1 LFFEGID
8 RMKFSLFALM
18 PAVAVVVADP
28 APLVIPTVGDL
39 IPNQYIVKLKP
50 NVIQT
55 FFDQA
60 VKAIGRTPKHT
71 YGFGNFVGFAATMP
85 PEILNVVRLL
95 PGVRSPISSRPNDSQ
110 LIHTRSTTLSK
121 MPS

>member
-1 LFFEGID
+1 LLFKETD
-8 RMKFSLFALM
+8 KMKFSLFALM

-55 FFDQA
+55 FFDTA
-60 VKAIGRTPKHT
+60 VKTLKLPPKHT

-85 PEILNVVRLL
+85 PEILSIMRLL
-95 PGVRSPISSRPNDSQ
+95 PGVRSPIPSQPNNSQ
-110 LIHTRSTTLSK
+110 LIHHRSTTLSK
-121 MPS
+121 MP

>member
-1 LFFEGID
+1 
-8 RMKFSLFALM
+8 MKFSLFALM

-60 VKAIGRTPKHT
+60 VKTLKLPPKHT

-85 PEILNVVRLL
+85 PEILSIMRLL

-110 LIHTRSTTLSK
+110 LTHHRSTTLSK